1 MGEYLKR
8 KVQQVQRFHPEIE
21 IIKVNTDIDHMHIML
36 SIPPKIPVSSVVRL
50 IKTNTGK
57 AMRKHFPFLDK
68 VYWGVKGIWSVGY
81 FVSTVG
87 ISEEIIQKY
96 IELQGREDSGQAQL
110 EL

>member
-8 KVQQVQRFHPEIE
+8 KVLQVKRFHPEID
-21 IIKVNTDIDHMHIML
+21 IIKVNTNIDHMHIMV
-36 SIPPKIPVSSVVRL
+36 SIPPKMSVSSVVRL

-57 AMRKHFPFLDK
+57 AMREHFPFLDK
-68 VYWGVKGIWSVGY
+68 VYWGVESIWSIEY
-81 FVSTVG
+81 FISTVE

-96 IELQGREDSGQAQL
+96 IEMHGREDSGQAQL